1 MTFKGAGKEMI
12 VNLCNL
18 MLGAIRLHEV
28 AEEKGLTLAG
38 KGNGKKRTVPGLTMV
53 DAVSRF

>member
-38 KGNGKKRTVPGLTMV
+38 KGNGPMHGKFV
-53 DAVSRF
+53 